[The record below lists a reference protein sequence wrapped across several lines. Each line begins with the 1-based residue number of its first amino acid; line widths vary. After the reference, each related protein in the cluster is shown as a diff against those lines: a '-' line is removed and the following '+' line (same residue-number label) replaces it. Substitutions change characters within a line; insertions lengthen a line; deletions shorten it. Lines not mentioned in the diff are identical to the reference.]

1 MSDPAADTHG
11 THSYYDWQIS
21 TLMLAYDVVE
31 PLSREDVTAQQRR
44 QQQVEMEVRDLALG
58 VIPEDYQRDAT
69 REFPPELVMQM
80 TRATLRRAAQIV
92 ALI

>member
-1 MSDPAADTHG
+1 MADA

-31 PLSREDVTAQQRR
+31 PIHRDDLAGQQAR
-44 QQQVEMEVRDLALG
+44 QEEVEQEVRSIALK
-58 VIPEDYQRDAT
+58 VIPQEFQRDES

-80 TRATLRRAAQIV
+80 TRATVRRAAEIV
-92 ALI
+92 GLM